1 MKPSAYIQHFSLNCS
16 LGNNK
21 TGVIEKLLSG
31 DDSGLVRSEP
41 LISGRTT
48 MVGRVPAGLPP
59 VPNHLARFDCR
70 NARLLLSTYAQIS
83 DAVEQSKILYT
94 ADRIGVVLGSS
105 TAGVSEGERAIA
117 SSFQSGSLP
126 KDYDYLQQE
135 LGSVSEFIST
145 IAGLRGPAYTV
156 STACSSSARAVISAV
171 RLLEAGI
178 CDAVIAG
185 GADTLCGLTLNGF
198 DALEALSVNRC
209 NPFSENRDG
218 INIGEG
224 AALFLITREPGPF
237 QVIGFGESS
246 DGYHISA
253 PDPSGRGP
261 ETAIREALEM
271 AGLLPGDVGYINV
284 HGTGTDKN
292 DSMEANVLSRIF
304 GTTVPCASTK
314 PLTGHT
320 LGAAGALEL
329 AFCCLILDKLNHEQL
344 LPPHVW
350 DGQEDPRMEPI
361 TLVGRG
367 ERLGKPVCMSN
378 NFAFG
383 GSNASLIIGR
393 FADGP

>member
-1 MKPSAYIQHFSLNCS
+1 MKPSAYIQHFALSCS
-16 LGNNK
+16 LGNDK
-21 TGVIEKLLSG
+21 SEVIRKLLSG
-31 DDSGLVRSEP
+31 DGSGLACSEP

-48 MVGRVPAGLPP
+48 MVGRLPVRLPAVPDS
-59 VPNHLARFDCR
+59 LARFDCR
-70 NARLLLSTYAQIS
+70 NARLLLDTYSQIS
-83 DAVEQSKILYT
+83 EAVEQYKILY
-94 ADRIGVVLGSS
+94 AGDRIGVVLGSS
-105 TAGVSEGERAIA
+105 TAGIAEGERAIA
-117 SSFQSGSLP
+117 SNLQSGTLP
-126 KDYDYLQQE
+126 IDYDYLQQE

-156 STACSSSARAVISAV
+156 STACSSSARAVISAI

-198 DALEALSVNRC
+198 DSLEALSESRC
-209 NPFSENRDG
+209 NPFSHNRDG

-224 AALFLITREPGPF
+224 AALFLITREPGPL
-237 QVIGFGESS
+237 QILGFGESS

-253 PDPSGRGP
+253 PDPSGSGP
-261 ETAIREALEM
+261 ELAIREALKM

-284 HGTGTDKN
+284 HGTGTGRN

-304 GTTVPCASTK
+304 GTAVPCGSTK

-329 AFCCLILDKLNHEQL
+329 AFCCLILDKLNHDQL

-350 DGQEDPRMEPI
+350 DAQEDPQLASI
-361 TLVGRG
+361 ALVIRG
-367 ERLGKPVCMSN
+367 QRLGKPVCMSN

-383 GSNASLIIGR
+383 GSNASLIVGR
-393 FADGP
+393 SADGP

>member
-1 MKPSAYIQHFSLNCS
+1 MRPSAYIQHFSLNCS
-16 LGNNK
+16 LGNDK
-21 TGVIEKLLSG
+21 TEVTEKLLSG
-31 DDSGLVRSEP
+31 DDSGLVCSEP

-48 MVGRVPAGLPP
+48 MVGRLPAKLPP
-59 VPNHLARFDCR
+59 VPDHLARFDCR
-70 NARLLLSTYAQIS
+70 NSRLLMDTYAQIS
-83 DAVEQSKILYT
+83 DAVEQCKLLYT

-105 TAGVSEGERAIA
+105 TAGIAEGERAIA
-117 SSFQSGSLP
+117 SDLQSGTLP

-156 STACSSSARAVISAV
+156 STACSSSARAVISAI

-198 DALEALSVNRC
+198 DSLEALSESRC
-209 NPFSENRDG
+209 NPFSQNRDG

-224 AALFLITREPGPF
+224 AALFLITREPGPL
-237 QVIGFGESS
+237 QIIGFGESS

-253 PDPSGRGP
+253 PDPSGSGP
-261 ETAIREALEM
+261 EAAIREALKM
-271 AGLLPGDVGYINV
+271 AGLLPGDVGYINA
-284 HGTGTDKN
+284 HGTGTDRN

-304 GTTVPCASTK
+304 GTAVPCGSTK

-329 AFCCLILDKLNHEQL
+329 AFCCLILDKLNQHQL

-350 DGQEDPRMEPI
+350 DTQEDPQLASI
-361 TLVGRG
+361 ALVGRG
-367 ERLGKPVCMSN
+367 HRLGKPVCMSN

-383 GSNASLIIGR
+383 GSNASLIVGR
-393 FADGP
+393 SADGP